1 MLKQISTYLPWILLI
16 LIAIGAYWII
26 MQYYLPL
33 RKDLDCLLQ
42 NYRTIHAEIR
52 HGIIIDNH
60 PHQLNYQRHE
70 DESTASDETYYRQH
84 LNDRLLK
91 VEPDEVQKVLDGQGK
106 QVENEFDGR
115 ATNTGVDGDGDG
127 DENEAM
133 DGDEDE
139 AMDGDGV
146 DEAMDVG
153 DEIDE
158 LAEIIYTRSDPLSDK
173 FVGNDLPLDCSDI
186 ISTDAQMKSPIN
198 SPMKSPSTRI
208 PIMVRKKI

>member
-1 MLKQISTYLPWILLI
+1 MLKQISTYLPWILVI
-16 LIAIGAYWII
+16 LIAIGAYWIV
-26 MQYYLPL
+26 YLPL
-33 RKDLDCLLQ
+33 QKDIECLKQ
-42 NYRTIHAEIR
+42 NYRTIQAEIR

-106 QVENEFDGR
+106 QVENEFEGGV
-115 ATNTGVDGDGDG
+115 ANTGVDGDDG
-127 DENEAM
+127 ENEAI
-133 DGDEDE
+133 DGDGEDGAMGEDE
-139 AMDGDGV
+139 AMTGD
-146 DEAMDVG
+146 ETMDVG
-153 DEIDE
+153 DENDE
-158 LAEIIYTRSDPLSDK
+158 LAEMIYTRSDPLSER

-186 ISTDAQMKSPIN
+186 ISTDAPIKSQ
-198 SPMKSPSTRI
+198 SKSPSTRI